1 MPARSSIRL
10 KRGFTLIE
18 LLLVIAIIAV
28 LVALLLPAVQQARE
42 AARRTQCRNNL
53 KQIGLALH
61 NYHDTFNAFPPS
73 YLITPNAATAPM
85 GPASVNSGDSGPGWT
100 GLVCILPQIE
110 QANLYNSF
118 NISLPCWDT
127 SNAKPA
133 LTVVPS
139 YLCPSA
145 VNSTLNYAILDSTG
159 AKVVYGGTTITAQFS
174 RSNYVA
180 NAGQNEVWDGSAVTG
195 AVSDLS
201 GLANG
206 PLYRNSRTQM
216 RDVIDGLT
224 NTIFFGE
231 QTPYHSDSTWVG
243 IVPDSST
250 CPGAIFKSRGVTCDA
265 AAPQINVHSG
275 GGGADEPGTSSN
287 PYIHTPNSDRGN
299 VDEMYSQHDSG
310 CNVLLG
316 DGSVRFASKSISG
329 TVWSSLATRAGSEV
343 IGEW

>member
-1 MPARSSIRL
+1 MSARSSIRL

-18 LLLVIAIIAV
+18 LLVVIAIIAV

-61 NYHDTFNAFPPS
+61 NYHDTFNVFPPS

-133 LTVVPS
+133 LTVIPT

-145 VNSTLNYAILDSTG
+145 NNSTTNYSILDSTG
-159 AKVVYGGTTITAQFS
+159 ANVVFGGKTITAQFS

-180 NAGQNEVWDGSAVTG
+180 NAGQFEVWDGAAVLASPT
-195 AVSDLS
+195 DLS

-216 RDVIDGLT
+216 RDVSDGLT
-224 NTIFFGE
+224 NTVFFGE
-231 QTPYHSDSTWVG
+231 QTPFHSDSTWVG
-243 IVPDSST
+243 IVPDSAT
-250 CPGAIFKSRGVTCDA
+250 CPAAKFKALSVPCDA
-265 AAPQINVHSG
+265 AAAQINVHSG
-275 GGGADEPGTSSN
+275 PGGPDEVP
-287 PYIHTPNSDRGN
+287 PVIHTPNSNLGN

-316 DGSVRFASKSISG
+316 DGSVRFASKFISG
-329 TVWSSLATRAGSEV
+329 SVWTALSTRAGSEIV
-343 IGEW
+343 GEW